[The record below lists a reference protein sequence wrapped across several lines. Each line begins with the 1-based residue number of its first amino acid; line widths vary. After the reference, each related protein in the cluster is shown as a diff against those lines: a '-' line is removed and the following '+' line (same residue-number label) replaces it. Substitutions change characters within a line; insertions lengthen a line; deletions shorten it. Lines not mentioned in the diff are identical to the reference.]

1 MARFYKVK
9 MAVSRWRLMRNRLA
23 VLLLVFLVSAV
34 SAGCQKNRLEQ
45 TGKEESVPSMP
56 EQPGEITGGVYLS
69 SDSRFTVNADET
81 QWEPDADSAGPGLR
95 YRENESVSITFS
107 RTEELGKEAV
117 QNFSDS
123 FVEGYLEGIRELYP
137 DVRLE
142 DSRVIGDRLARLDM
156 SMADG
161 TGEYPMYQ
169 ILYLATDGEDGYIIT
184 AAMPENQADALKEMI
199 YGIVESIQFRSDVPN
214 VN

>member
-1 MARFYKVK
+1 MARFNKVK

-34 SAGCQKNRLEQ
+34 SAGCQKSHLEQ
-45 TGKEESVPSMP
+45 TCKEESVPSMP

-81 QWEPDADSAGPGLR
+81 QWEPDEDSSGPGLR

-107 RTEELGKEAV
+107 KTEGLGGVAV
-117 QNFSDS
+117 QNFSDN
-123 FVEGYLEGIRELYP
+123 FVEGYLEGIREFYP

-199 YGIVESIQFRSDVPN
+199 YGIVESIQFRSDEPN